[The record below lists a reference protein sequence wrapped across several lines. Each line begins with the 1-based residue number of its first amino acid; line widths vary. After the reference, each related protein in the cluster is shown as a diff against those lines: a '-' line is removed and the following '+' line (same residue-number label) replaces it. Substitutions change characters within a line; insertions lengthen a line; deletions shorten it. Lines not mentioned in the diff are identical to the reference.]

1 MNPYNLTFRKSDVM
15 AISEVHF
22 SAENQ
27 SHLDQFFKEYMHQ
40 GAISKYNIPVNNKI
54 LLHGHTGC
62 GKTTTANAIAK
73 ELGKQIFIVNLSNLV
88 SSKLGETAINFAS
101 ICQKAIK
108 NEGVL
113 FIDEFD
119 SIGKVRDYDDK
130 DSGEMKRLV
139 NTIIQQIDYFPE
151 NLELIAATNQY
162 KMIDTALLRRF
173 QLKLEFELPS
183 QQQLDHYYN
192 TLLLNL
198 PDHFKEFDRV
208 YAISFAEAKDY
219 FHKVMKEKIIFEEE
233 LKTRKSFKKH
243 D

>member
-1 MNPYNLTFRKSDVM
+1 MT
-15 AISEVHF
+15 ISEVQF
-22 SAENQ
+22 SKKNQ
-27 SHLDQFFKEYMHQ
+27 KQLEQFFKEYKHRE
-40 GAISKYNIPVNNKI
+40 AISGYNIPLNNKI
-54 LLHGHTGC
+54 LLYGHTGC

-73 ELGKQIFIVNLSNLV
+73 ELGKPIFIINLSNLV
-88 SSKLGETAINFAS
+88 SSKLGETALNFAS
-101 ICQKAIK
+101 VCQKAIK

-151 NLELIAATNQY
+151 KLVLIAATNQF

-183 QQQLDHYYN
+183 PEQLDHYYN
-192 TLLLNL
+192 TLLLSF
-198 PDHFKEFDRV
+198 PEEFKEFDRV
-208 YAISFAEAKDY
+208 YGISFAEAKDS
-219 FHKVMKEKIIFEEE
+219 FHKIMKEKIIAVEESKGE
-233 LKTRKSFKKH
+233 KNIQSKN
-243 D
+243 

>member
-22 SAENQ
+22 SDENQ
-27 SHLDQFFKEYMHQ
+27 KQLEQFFKEYKHRD
-40 GAISKYNIPVNNKI
+40 AIGSYNIPLNNKI
-54 LLHGHTGC
+54 LLYGHTGC

-73 ELGKQIFIVNLSNLV
+73 ELAKPMFIINLSQLV
-88 SSKLGETAINFAS
+88 SSKLGETALNFAAV
-101 ICQKAIK
+101 CQKAIK
-108 NEGVL
+108 SEGVL

-151 NLELIAATNQY
+151 NLVLIAATNQY

-173 QLKLEFELPS
+173 QIKLEFSLPS
-183 QQQLDHYYN
+183 QGQLDHYYN
-192 TLLLNL
+192 TLLLNF
-198 PDHFKEFDRV
+198 PEHFKNFERN
-208 YAISFAEAKDY
+208 YGISFAEAKDY
-219 FHKVMKEKIIFEEE
+219 FYIQMKKKIIEEEE
-233 LKTRKSFKKH
+233 LIGN
-243 D
+243 